1 MRVLETNRLS
11 LRRLTLDDAEFMFGL
26 VNQPSWLR
34 FIGDKNVRNI
44 EDARNYLRT
53 GPLDMYQRFGF
64 GMFMVERKDDGAA
77 VGTCGLLKR
86 DILPEPDIGYAF
98 LPEFWGQGYALEAA
112 QAVLDYGHYTHEL
125 TRVLAIV
132 SPGNERS
139 IRVLER
145 CGMKFE
151 RMFAMNDQDQVQLF
165 AREFSAGRTAG
176 R

>member
-1 MRVLETNRLS
+1 MRVLESSRLS
-11 LRRLTLDDAEFMFGL
+11 LRRLQLADAEFIFGL

-34 FIGDKNVRNI
+34 FIGDKNVRNLD
-44 EDARNYLRT
+44 DARNYLRT

-64 GMFMVERKDDGAA
+64 GMFMVERKEDGVA

-98 LPEFWGQGYALEAA
+98 LPEYWGQGYAFEAA
-112 QAVLDYGHYTHEL
+112 SAVLEYGHYSHEL
-125 TRVLAIV
+125 TRILAIV

-151 RMFAMNDQDQVQLF
+151 RMFPMSEKDEVKLF
-165 AREFSAGRTAG
+165 AREFSIRA
-176 R
+176 

>member
-112 QAVLDYGHYTHEL
+112 RAVLDYGHYTHEL

>member
-1 MRVLETNRLS
+1 MRVLESNRLS
-11 LRRLTLDDAEFMFGL
+11 LRRLTLADAEFILGL

-34 FIGDKNVRNI
+34 FIGDKNVRTLD
-44 EDARNYLRT
+44 DARNYLRT

-64 GMFMVERKDDGAA
+64 GMFMVERKEDGVA

-86 DILPEPDIGYAF
+86 DILPEPDLGYAF

-112 QAVLDYGHYTHEL
+112 TAMLEYGHYSHEL
-125 TRVLAIV
+125 TRILAIV

-145 CGMKFE
+145 CGMRYE
-151 RMFAMNDQDQVQLF
+151 RMFAMSEQDEVKLF
-165 AREFSAGRTAG
+165 SREFSVRG
-176 R
+176 